1 MKAVSK
7 RTLIALLAVMLL
19 IISSVGATVAYF
31 SDTDKAEGA
40 AVLNLKGESR
50 IDEGDKDFKEITV
63 TNTGKPDL
71 IVRVRLFGVDTAK
84 MDVSVPE
91 GWAEGSDGWYYY
103 KNILASGQDTGS
115 PITVKMKGSLSE
127 KEIAELGDSFEVTV
141 VHEATPLVYDGGTV
155 VVPDGWTLPSGVPA
169 Q

>member
-1 MKAVSK
+1 MKAISK
-7 RTLIALLAVMLL
+7 RSLIALLAVMLL

-31 SDTDKAEGA
+31 SATDKAEGA

-50 IDEGDKDFKEITV
+50 IDEGDKDFKEIVV

-71 IVRVRLFGVDTAK
+71 IVRVKIFGVDTTK
-84 MDVSVPE
+84 MDVATPD
-91 GWAEGSDGWYYY
+91 GWAEGNDGWYYY
-103 KNILASGQDTGS
+103 RNILASGQDTGA
-115 PITVKMKGSLSE
+115 PITVKLKSGLSE

-141 VHEATPLVYDGGTV
+141 VHEATPVVYDGDSLV
-155 VVPDGWTLPSGVPA
+155 LPDGWTLPSGVPA